1 MEIVVLFL
9 PLWYLEKYKKP
20 ISLSRFF
27 NEVFFLLLSSC
38 HSLRKWREKSGS
50 IDLSSPKA

>member
-20 ISLSRFF
+20 VSLLRFF